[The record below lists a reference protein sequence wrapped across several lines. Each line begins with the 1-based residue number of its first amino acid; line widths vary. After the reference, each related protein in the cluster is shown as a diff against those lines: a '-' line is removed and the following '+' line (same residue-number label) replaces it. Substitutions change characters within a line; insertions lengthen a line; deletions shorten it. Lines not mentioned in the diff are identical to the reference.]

1 MEHRWRSGVA
11 FDLYIVTD
19 EAVGLGRSHIDLA
32 RMALQGGADV
42 IQLRDKKMPS
52 RQLYQVASGIRA
64 LTLDAGALFIVND
77 RVDIALASMADGVHL
92 GQQDLA
98 VAEARRI
105 APPGFIIGCSV
116 GTPQEAVLAETAGA
130 DYIALSPIFPTTS
143 KDDAGNGHGLA
154 TLRSIRSVSSLPLV
168 AIGGI
173 NKGNVA
179 PVIAAGADGVAV
191 ISAVLG
197 TEDVASAAA
206 DLREAIC
213 MAKRD
218 QYPEC

>member
-1 MEHRWRSGVA
+1 VA

-19 EAVGLGRSHIDLA
+19 EAVGLGRSHTELA
-32 RMALQGGADV
+32 RMALEGGADV
-42 IQLRDKKMPS
+42 IQLRDKTMPS
-52 RQLYQVASGIRA
+52 RRLYQVASEIRA
-64 LTLDAGALFIVND
+64 LTLEAGALFIVND

-98 VAEARRI
+98 VGEARRI
-105 APPGFIIGCSV
+105 TPPDFIIGCSV
-116 GTPQEAVLAETAGA
+116 GNPDEAELAEAAGA

-143 KDDAGNGHGLA
+143 KDDAGNGHGIA
-154 TLRSIRSVSSLPLV
+154 TLRSIRSASSLPLV

-173 NKGNVA
+173 SRGNVA

-197 TEDVASAAA
+197 FEDVRSAAA
-206 DLREAIC
+206 ELREAIR
-213 MAKRD
+213 MAKREPC
-218 QYPEC
+218 PEC

>member
-1 MEHRWRSGVA
+1 MA

-19 EAVGLGRSHIDLA
+19 EAVGLGRSHTELA
-32 RMALQGGADV
+32 RMALEGGADV
-42 IQLRDKKMPS
+42 IQLRDKTMPS
-52 RQLYQVASGIRA
+52 RRLYQVASEIRA
-64 LTLDAGALFIVND
+64 LTLEAGALFIVND

-98 VAEARRI
+98 VGEARRI
-105 APPGFIIGCSV
+105 TPPDFIIGCSV
-116 GTPQEAVLAETAGA
+116 GNPDEAELAEAAGA

-143 KDDAGNGHGLA
+143 KDDAGNGHGIA
-154 TLRSIRSVSSLPLV
+154 TLRSIRSASSLPLV

-173 NKGNVA
+173 SRGNVA

-197 TEDVASAAA
+197 FEDVRSAAA
-206 DLREAIC
+206 ELREAIR
-213 MAKRD
+213 MAKREPC
-218 QYPEC
+218 PEC

>member
-1 MEHRWRSGVA
+1 MA

-19 EAVGLGRSHIDLA
+19 EAVGLGRSHTELA
-32 RMALQGGADV
+32 RVALEGGADV
-42 IQLRDKKMPS
+42 IQLRDKTMPS
-52 RQLYQVASGIRA
+52 RRLYQVASEIRA

-105 APPGFIIGCSV
+105 TPPDFIIGCSV
-116 GTPQEAVLAETAGA
+116 GNPDEAELAEAAGA

-143 KDDAGNGHGLA
+143 KDDAGNGHGIA
-154 TLRSIRSVSSLPLV
+154 TLRSIRSASSLPLV

-173 NKGNVA
+173 SRGNVA

-197 TEDVASAAA
+197 LEDVRSAAA
-206 DLREAIC
+206 ELREAIR
-213 MAKRD
+213 MAKREP
-218 QYPEC
+218 YPEC

>member
-1 MEHRWRSGVA
+1 MA

-19 EAVGLGRSHIDLA
+19 EAVGLGRSHTELA
-32 RMALQGGADV
+32 RMALEGGADV
-42 IQLRDKKMPS
+42 IQLRDKTMPS
-52 RQLYQVASGIRA
+52 RRLYQVASEIRA
-64 LTLDAGALFIVND
+64 LTLEAGALFIVND

-105 APPGFIIGCSV
+105 TPPDFIIGCSV
-116 GTPQEAVLAETAGA
+116 GNPDEAELAEAAGA

-143 KDDAGNGHGLA
+143 KDDAGNGHGIA
-154 TLRSIRSVSSLPLV
+154 TLRSIRSASSLPLV

-173 NKGNVA
+173 SRGNVA

-197 TEDVASAAA
+197 FEDVRSAAA
-206 DLREAIC
+206 ELREAIR
-213 MAKRD
+213 MAKREPC
-218 QYPEC
+218 PEC